1 MTPTTT
7 ISILKSLVID
17 LDQLSILN
25 LTVPSLKKEVLL
37 MVDKFLKVDCPESPA
52 QQIVQLNPAGAPDGL
67 ELPPVKANVW
77 PRKQNFP
84 PKRPPPVN
92 ARPSG
97 L

>member
-52 QQIVQLNPAGAPDGL
+52 QQIVQLNPEGEIRWCSRWVGTPPCQGQCMAKKAEPPL
-67 ELPPVKANVW
+67 EEA
-77 PRKQNFP
+77 
-84 PKRPPPVN
+84 
-92 ARPSG
+92 AS
-97 L
+97 